1 MGHSNGVFLTGASV
15 ITLLGQTDLQGE
27 SSAYPSKGGLGCPVW
42 DSKEAPKEESPA
54 VALTLSSSPLVRGN
68 CLDGQP
74 GSDVDAAPL
83 MVNQGKTIA
92 CLNWT

>member
-1 MGHSNGVFLTGASV
+1 
-15 ITLLGQTDLQGE
+15 
-27 SSAYPSKGGLGCPVW
+27 VW
-42 DSKEAPKEESPA
+42 DSKEAPKVESPA